1 MLKSPKP
8 VGVLKSLYLTLS
20 LALCAGLPAFA
31 QPGKTRSTTMVPVH
45 FHIDPPDAKLSYNEN
60 FLGTA
65 DQEIMVDTHP
75 LGSTVEFTVSKD
87 GYQTE
92 LLMIRLEQL
101 KAGRAPATGAL
112 KLRRSGWRG
121 LLESKAPVLGGFALG
136 LGVLGAF
143 SLRQRKRTEELERRE
158 HMLSQIDRSDSLTAQ
173 TLGTFR
179 LLNIL
184 GKGGMATVYKAV
196 PAASMDL
203 REAVAVKVLRKEIA
217 QSTEF
222 MARFRQ
228 EAQVTNRLNHPHI
241 VRLID
246 WGSEREYVYLVVEL
260 IEGGDLRSRLT
271 GHPLPASEVW
281 SALNAICAGVGYAH
295 SQGVVHRDLKP
306 ENFLITQSGILKV
319 ADFGLARGEDQ
330 ERLTATGTTLGT
342 PAYMAP
348 EQIQGRDPH
357 PSMDQYAIGVIA
369 YELVTGRLPF
379 NAGDPVQMIF
389 MTMTDPPIP
398 PSRYVPISE
407 QLEQVLLKML
417 EKRPENR
424 YASVLE
430 ASQALE
436 NALAG

>member
-1 MLKSPKP
+1 MLKS
-8 VGVLKSLYLTLS
+8 LCLTLS
-20 LALCAGLPAFA
+20 LALCASLPALS
-31 QPGKTRSTTMVPVH
+31 QPGKARSTMVLVR
-45 FHIDPPDAKLSYNEN
+45 FHTDPPDAELSYNGN

-65 DQEIMVDTHP
+65 EKEITLDTKP
-75 LGSTVEFTVSKD
+75 LGSTVEFTVSKA
-87 GYQTE
+87 GYQPE

-101 KAGRAPATGAL
+101 KAGRAPVSGIL

-121 LLESKAPVLGGFALG
+121 FLEAKAPVLGGFVLG

-143 SLRQRKRTEELERRE
+143 SLRQRKQSRELERRE
-158 HMLSQIDRSDSLTAQ
+158 QMLAQIDRSDSLTAQ
-173 TLGTFR
+173 TLGDFR
-179 LLNIL
+179 LMNIL

-196 PAASMDL
+196 PAATMNP

-217 QSTEF
+217 ESTEF

-246 WGSEREYVYLVVEL
+246 WGTERDYVYLVVEL

-271 GHPLPASEVW
+271 GQPLPASEVW
-281 SALNAICAGVGYAH
+281 SALNAICAGVSYAH

-306 ENFLITQSGILKV
+306 ENFLITQNGILKV
-319 ADFGLARGEDQ
+319 ADFGLARSEDQ

-348 EQIQGRDPH
+348 EQIQGSAPH

-379 NAGDPVQMIF
+379 NAADPV
-389 MTMTDPPIP
+389 
-398 PSRYVPISE
+398 
-407 QLEQVLLKML
+407 
-417 EKRPENR
+417 
-424 YASVLE
+424 
-430 ASQALE
+430 
-436 NALAG
+436 